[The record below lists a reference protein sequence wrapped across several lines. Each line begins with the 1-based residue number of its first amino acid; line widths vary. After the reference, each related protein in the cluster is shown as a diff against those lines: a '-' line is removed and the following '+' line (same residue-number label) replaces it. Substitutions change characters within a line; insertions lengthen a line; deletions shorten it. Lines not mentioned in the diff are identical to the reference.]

1 MSFSHIRCREVP
13 STLSATRIIDMSV
26 LIFRFVA
33 YAIVALAGAVLLS
46 VLKHRFRQR
55 SLLKIPGPSNPSL
68 FWGHWRHFFN
78 HHAYQFH
85 ERIYRTYGK
94 VARIYGFFGDIQLV
108 VSDPRACNNIVIK
121 DHLVFE
127 QTEAVR
133 HWHRYAF
140 GPGLFATS
148 GAQHRK
154 QRKLLNPVFNV
165 NHMRYMN
172 PIFHGATLQLCD
184 SLDSLVAHGPY
195 EINIVP
201 WVSKLALELI
211 GQAGLGYSFGTFE
224 GRNDEFLSA
233 IKQWGPVAHHLK
245 VHRNLFPHVSKIFP
259 PKILKFVGRMLSW
272 PSLNHLMDLAEIMN
286 VHARDIYEIKKRLRE
301 SGDDATVKQI
311 GNGKDIISLLM
322 RANAV
327 ASEDDQLSEEEI
339 VAQVMILTQ
348 AATAT
353 TSATLSRVLHLL
365 SLRPDVQDKLREELR
380 DACQGNE
387 ELTHDQLISLP
398 FLEAVCRETLR
409 LYPPFAGVT
418 RTALSDI
425 VLPLSAP
432 IRDVDGCK
440 IHEVF
445 VPKDTNVYIHI
456 YNLNRDPSIWGPDV
470 TEWKPERWL
479 APLPDSVRDAH
490 IQRVYAKMMSFI
502 GGPRACIG
510 FKFAQLEIKV
520 ALSQMIPAFR
530 FEPTG
535 AEVAWLFDTVTNPSV
550 KGSPSVPMLPVL
562 VSRYGNS
569 P

>member
-1 MSFSHIRCREVP
+1 
-13 STLSATRIIDMSV
+13 MSV

-33 YAIVALAGAVLLS
+33 YAIVALAGAILLS

-55 SLLKIPGPSNPSL
+55 SLLNIPGPSNPSL
-68 FWGHWRHFFN
+68 FWDAGHWRHFFN

-85 ERIYRTYGK
+85 ERIYRTYGR

-108 VSDPRACNNIVIK
+108 VSDPKACNNIVIK
-121 DHLVFE
+121 DHLIFE

-133 HWHRYAF
+133 HWHRHAF
-140 GPGLFATS
+140 GPGLLATS
-148 GAQHRK
+148 GGHLHRK

-165 NHMRYMN
+165 NHMRYMS
-172 PIFHGATLQLCD
+172 PISMGLHG
-184 SLDSLVAHGPY
+184 SLDSLVAHGPH

-233 IKQWGPVAHHLK
+233 IKQWGPVGHHLK

-259 PKILKFVGRMLSW
+259 
-272 PSLNHLMDLAEIMN
+272 LMDLAEVMN
-286 VHARDIYEIKKRLRE
+286 VHAKDIYETRKRILE

-322 RANAV
+322 RANAI

-365 SLRPDVQDKLREELR
+365 SLRPDVQDKLREEFR
-380 DACQGNE
+380 NACHGNE
-387 ELTHDQLISLP
+387 ELTHDHLVSLP

-409 LYPPFAGVT
+409 LQVDGLC
-418 RTALSDI
+418 ALSDI
-425 VLPLSAP
+425 VLPLSSP
-432 IRDVDGCK
+432 IRDVDGRK

-470 TEWKPERWL
+470 TEWKLERWL
-479 APLPDSVRDAH
+479 APLPESVREAH
-490 IQRVYAKMMSFI
+490 IQGVYANMMTFI

-562 VSRYGNS
+562 VSRF